1 MKKTNLLINVNGG
14 GGGNSLYIKEKKGRW
29 SSVFRSLNTI

>member
-1 MKKTNLLINVNGG
+1 MKKTNLLINVNG